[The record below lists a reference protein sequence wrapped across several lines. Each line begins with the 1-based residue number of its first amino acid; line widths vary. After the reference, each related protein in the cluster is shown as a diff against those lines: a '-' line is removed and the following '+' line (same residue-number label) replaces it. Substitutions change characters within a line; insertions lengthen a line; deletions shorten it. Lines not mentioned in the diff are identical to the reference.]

1 MPATVPTS
9 SCHYQLTLR
18 GFAKV
23 NLGDS
28 ASADHRAF
36 PLFSRASDVERS
48 ESVKQANQ
56 GKTVLASGV
65 FDLLHLGHVRFLE
78 EAKKTGGPNAK
89 LTVVVARDKTVEK
102 KKGKKPIVSE
112 NQRCALVGSLKVVDE
127 AMLGYDSLDMGKV
140 LEKIKPDIVALGY
153 DSHKSGLEKAV
164 QEAIEKKGLKI
175 RMVRVGKFSSDELDS
190 SSKIKKKIVEQF
202 QR

>member
-1 MPATVPTS
+1 V
-9 SCHYQLTLR
+9 
-18 GFAKV
+18 G
-23 NLGDS
+23 
-28 ASADHRAF
+28 
-36 PLFSRASDVERS
+36 RS
-48 ESVKQANQ
+48 ESVKQADQ

-89 LTVVVARDKTVEK
+89 LIVVVARDKTVEK

-127 AMLGYDSLDMGKV
+127 AKLGYDSLDMGKV
-140 LEKIKPDIVALGY
+140 LEKTKPDIVALGY
-153 DSHKSGLEKAV
+153 DSQKSGLEKSV

-190 SSKIKKKIVEQF
+190 SSKIKKKIAEQF